1 MAPKA
6 WDAPPQRC
14 PSCDLDFPYLVECA
28 DGVERC
34 WSCSRDHEKA
44 EARRHEGALLLARL
58 DVVLQGELRRAGLSP
73 RERRCTMAGVTQQ
86 ILDALSGA
94 GIGRLLEGQTPKLGL
109 GLSGPAG
116 IGKTGLL
123 AAVLQ
128 HAMRSRLERELP
140 ERGGQALE
148 PWLLWLSWP
157 EVVNRLRGPEGIAEA
172 ETLVARACAFEV
184 LVLDDLGAERIR
196 GEYSG
201 DWAASQL
208 DLIIDGRYRHDRRTL
223 YTTTLEAGELV
234 HRYGQRLFS
243 RLCSENP
250 LVQLPRSGD
259 RRMREGR

>member
-1 MAPKA
+1 MPKPVY
-6 WDAPPQRC
+6 DSPPKRC
-14 PSCDLDFPYLVECA
+14 PGCQEDFPWLVECE

-34 WSCSRDHEKA
+34 WDCSRDA
-44 EARRHEGALLLARL
+44 ERLEVRRHEGALLLARL
-58 DVVLQGELRRAGLSP
+58 DVVVQGELRRAGLSP
-73 RERRCTMAGVTQQ
+73 RERRCTMAGVTQP
-86 ILDALSGA
+86 ILEALSGA
-94 GIGRLLEGQTPKLGL
+94 GLSRLLDGNAPSRGF

-116 IGKTGLL
+116 IGKTGLV

-157 EVVNRLRGPEGIAEA
+157 EVVSRLRGPDGITEAEA
-172 ETLVARACAFEV
+172 VVARACSIEV

-208 DLIIDGRYRHDRRTL
+208 DLIVDGRYRNDRHTL
-223 YTTTLEAGELV
+223 FTTTLEQGELV

-243 RLCSENP
+243 RLCSDSP
-250 LVQLPRSGD
+250 LFQMPRSGD